1 LRRILVVKDVG
12 LWIALNRRLAGAP
25 DVQLSEAPTLEL
37 GLDLARI
44 ERPDLV
50 VVSAEST
57 GLAPEALARRFDE
70 HRVQARR
77 LCVVSGPRQGP
88 PVQGLE
94 VCGPEE
100 LFAAVDALAG
110 SAPSPPPL
118 DLLAHFEVPGAE
130 GGEPRRG
137 FATLIQIDER
147 EVLLEADAP
156 LTRGERMTLT
166 FFVPAGHGSE
176 RTQISLRCRVYDE
189 RDGGRLRY
197 AAVVAEAGDAGRT
210 GLRRFLEERS
220 AAAGAGR

>member
-1 LRRILVVKDVG
+1 LRRILIVKDVG

-25 DVQLSEAPTLEL
+25 DVQMSEAPTLEL

-44 ERPDLV
+44 EGPDLV

-70 HRVQARR
+70 HGVRARR
-77 LCVVSGPRQGP
+77 LCVVSGRRPGP

-100 LFAAVDALAG
+100 LFDAVDALAG

-118 DLLAHFEVPGAE
+118 DLLAHFEVPAAQ

-137 FATLIQIDER
+137 FATLIQLDER

-156 LTRGERMTLT
+156 LTRGDPMTLT
-166 FFVPAGHGSE
+166 FFLPAARGSE

-189 RDGGRLRY
+189 RDAERLRY
-197 AAVVAEAGDAGRT
+197 AAVVAESGEVGRT

-220 AAAGAGR
+220 TATGAGR